1 MKNDEFRNLKH
12 GDKIQSPDGLNFIV
26 HNNHRSGSGMVV
38 VVRTEVI
45 RTVDC
50 SDWKIIRKLDL
61 NIGCGTYQVTIDK
74 QIS

>member
-1 MKNDEFRNLKH
+1 MKNEEFRNLKH
-12 GDKIQSPDGLNFIV
+12 GDKIQGRDGLNFIV

-38 VVRTEVI
+38 AVRTEVI

-50 SDWKIIRKLDL
+50 GDWKIIKKLDL
-61 NIGCGTYQVTIDK
+61 SIGYGTFQVTIDK